1 MDEIKGFKYKI
12 TVKVLLSK
20 QTNKQNWRHRA
31 PVYFNSATT
40 TVINS
45 EYDLDKPFQ
54 EILYRID
61 NWINEGSGWIIES
74 IVGAC
79 LNIFIY
85 SLLSASSCIKLPD
98 KLRNASKGLINI
110 KNNEINVFFGVI
122 LDIYIH

>member
-1 MDEIKGFKYKI
+1 M
-12 TVKVLLSK
+12 LSK

-61 NWINEGSGWIIES
+61 NWINEGPARIIES
-74 IVGAC
+74 MVGEC
-79 LNIFIY
+79 VNIFIY
-85 SLLSASSCIKLPD
+85 RLLSSSCIKLLD
-98 KLRNASKGLINI
+98 KLRNPSKGLINI
-110 KNNEINVFFGVI
+110 KNNEINAFFGVI